1 MKVKIGVSNRHVHL
15 CQDDYEILFGN
26 IELEKV
32 KDLVQ
37 PGEFAS
43 NLLVKIQTPKATL
56 EKVRVLGP
64 LRRYT
69 QVEISKTDC
78 YLLGINPPIRTSG
91 ELDDASEITIIG
103 PNGVINKKCAIVANR
118 HLHLNHN
125 ERIELGLENIDK
137 ISVKVGNEKTAILN
151 DIYIKETPNGVL
163 ELHLD
168 TDDANANFLK
178 TGDMAELIY

>member
-15 CQDDYEILFGN
+15 CSEDYNILFGN
-26 IELEKV
+26 TQMENI

-43 NLLVKIQTPKATL
+43 NLTVEIATNKSRL
-56 EKVRVLGP
+56 TKVRVLGP
-64 LRRYT
+64 LRSYT

-78 YLLGINPPIRTSG
+78 FTLGIVAPVRSSG
-91 ELDDASEITIIG
+91 DLTGAGEVTIIG
-103 PNGVINKKCAIVANR
+103 PCGTVIKSCVIIANR
-118 HLHLNHN
+118 HLHINPKT
-125 ERIELGLENIDK
+125 RSSLGLDNVEK
-137 ISVKVGNEKTAILN
+137 IKVRVGEEKGAILDN
-151 DIYIKETPNGVL
+151 VYVKETSVGEL

-168 TDDANANFLK
+168 TDDANSTLIK